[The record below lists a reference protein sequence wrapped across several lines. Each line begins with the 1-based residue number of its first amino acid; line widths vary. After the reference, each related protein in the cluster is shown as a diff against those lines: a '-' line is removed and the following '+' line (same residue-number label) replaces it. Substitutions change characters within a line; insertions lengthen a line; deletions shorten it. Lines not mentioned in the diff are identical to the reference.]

1 MLNFTK
7 NQFLGAKRSLRKTSS
22 HPSLC
27 YNISLTATLCF
38 FEIVFVICNLHSC
51 LFILAF
57 VPYLHRYVCTYSLDS
72 ILLMNGTLLENFE
85 EHQIFRQFCRLAGK
99 SLHWLCSVSQSGACT
114 GGGVIPTLKIFGHS
128 RKMKKCVIIYSINI
142 PKISYAI
149 CRNLSPAFPLKYI
162 HMQHS
167 C

>member
-7 NQFLGAKRSLRKTSS
+7 IQISGASLR
-22 HPSLC
+22 

-114 GGGVIPTLKIFGHS
+114 GGGVIPTLQIFGHS
-128 RKMKKCVIIYSINI
+128 RKMKKCVIIYSINLLKNI
-142 PKISYAI
+142 LCYLSQPFSRVSFEIYSYATFLLV
-149 CRNLSPAFPLKYI
+149 CQ
-162 HMQHS
+162 M
-167 C
+167 